1 MKSGYIKVLLL
12 LMVFSLLL
20 TCITYAEPAEL
31 QTEQNEQTNEQTELE
46 QSSENQTRES
56 SSANPFPAYLGVAAV
71 SYAAPSSVTGHAQE
85 TVPAN
90 TNIWIVEKVFCVDD
104 GNYYYYAGYGYNSAS
119 HRGYFCENV
128 VYYNGSVLNHSN
140 ISDEYAPADYKAHSS
155 LPGTVYDGPG
165 TSYSVMGSVEQET
178 VKLIRTD
185 GDYNFIEYTVTG
197 TGKIKRGYLHYS
209 KITGSW
215 GYLTSLVESKF
226 NGQTFYL
233 KNADSFQY
241 LDVKSWST
249 AENGRLHQYEF
260 HGDPNQIFKF
270 TYNSEGQYF
279 TIQPAN
285 NYVSNRRLAI
295 NHASNTATQEDK
307 HLAIKTTADDISQRF
322 WIVQQTGGE
331 RYKLVTVASYGT
343 MTLTVR
349 HDASGEGFVNQFY
362 TSTDQLW
369 DIWYIEPTEKRI
381 AIHYPQPNN
390 SSWCW
395 LASAKTMASCEDGFN
410 SSISLG
416 EACNAVFGNSSL
428 ETGGNHVNTAQAAN
442 FFVTG
447 DNIHSNHFGS
457 YTNKIFTE
465 SDIRK
470 FINAD
475 HAISM
480 HFLRRNYMGHVLTL
494 VKFKWVDNQ
503 GETGSPGHYNYYY
516 SDPWEE
522 NYMEHPTRY
531 DFLIKFHGPV
541 PNGVWQ
547 RTIAYNCNIT
557 KTLADCMPLPAVDDE
572 EDNL

>member
-1 MKSGYIKVLLL
+1 MDS
-12 LMVFSLLL
+12 
-20 TCITYAEPAEL
+20 
-31 QTEQNEQTNEQTELE
+31 
-46 QSSENQTRES
+46 R
-56 SSANPFPAYLGVAAV
+56 
-71 SYAAPSSVTGHAQE
+71 
-85 TVPAN
+85 
-90 TNIWIVEKVFCVDD
+90 KVFCVDD

-331 RYKLVTVASYGT
+331 RYKLVTVASHGT

-369 DIWYIEPTEKRI
+369 DIWYIEPTEVDTN
-381 AIHYPQPNN
+381 ASHYEQDMPN
-390 SSWCW
+390 WCW
-395 LASAKTMASCEDGFN
+395 LASAKTMASIEDGFN
-410 SSISLG
+410 SNIYQAVACAAVKGSVIDEGGILLEQAQAGNYFLTEELHTNKFGYYTNRILSEHDIRRMIHADHSISLSMK
-416 EACNAVFGNSSL
+416 SSDS
-428 ETGGNHVNTAQAAN
+428 TVN
-442 FFVTG
+442 
-447 DNIHSNHFGS
+447 I
-457 YTNKIFTE
+457 
-465 SDIRK
+465 
-470 FINAD
+470 
-475 HAISM
+475 
-480 HFLRRNYMGHVLTL
+480 GHVVTL
-494 VKFKWVDNQ
+494 VKFKWRDKQ
-503 GETGSPGHYNYYY
+503 GEAGSPGYYLYYY
-516 SDPWEE
+516 NDSRYEYTQDI
-522 NYMEHPTRY
+522 PT
-531 DFLIKFHGPV
+531 
-541 PNGVWQ
+541 
-547 RTIAYNCNIT
+547 AYNGLRDNTITFNTGHGYYWKDTISFNSNIALNPILYNSNT
-557 KTLADCMPLPAVDDE
+557 
-572 EDNL
+572 